1 MDATQKS
8 KIIRKTLFLC
18 LAVFFIYLMTLF
30 LKTVNRNIYN
40 AGNFVGITA
49 SAALALCCLANE
61 KIELLIKNLWK
72 KTIGKVLLII
82 LSVILALGITW
93 CAIINVWMISAM
105 DNQPDT
111 PKPAIVLG
119 CRLYG
124 STISP
129 MLMRRL
135 EAAEEYL
142 KKYPDVKV
150 VVSGGQGSGEDVS
163 EAKVMKDYLVSKG
176 IDEDR
181 ILMEDKSVNTY
192 ENIKFSKALLEE
204 IGEIT
209 DEVVIITDG
218 FHQYRAGF
226 LAKKNGIKAYAINA
240 ETNPDYVPTYWVRE
254 WIGITKDIIL
264 SAF

>member
-1 MDATQKS
+1 MNATQKS
-8 KIIRKTLFLC
+8 KILRKTLFLC

-72 KTIGKVLLII
+72 KSIGKVFLII
-82 LSVILALGITW
+82 LSVILMLGITW
-93 CAIINVWMISAM
+93 CAIINVWMVSAM
-105 DNQPDT
+105 NNQPDT

-124 STISP
+124 SKASP

-135 EAAEEYL
+135 EAAEEYM
-142 KKYPDVKV
+142 KKYPDVVV

-176 IDEDR
+176 IGEDR
-181 ILMEDKSVNTY
+181 ILVEDKSINTY
-192 ENIKFSKALLEE
+192 ENIKFSKTLLEE
-204 IGEIT
+204 KSQT

-226 LAKKNGIKAYAINA
+226 LAKKNGMKAYAVNA
-240 ETNPDYVPTYWVRE
+240 KTNPDYVPTYWVRE